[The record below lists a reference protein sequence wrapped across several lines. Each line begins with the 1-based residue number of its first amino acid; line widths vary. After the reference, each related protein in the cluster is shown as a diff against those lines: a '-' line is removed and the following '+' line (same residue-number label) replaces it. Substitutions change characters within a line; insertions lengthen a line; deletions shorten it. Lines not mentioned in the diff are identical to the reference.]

1 MDPVVLT
8 TARLLLRAVRP
19 EDAEAVFA
27 AAQDPA
33 IQRWISSFPSPY
45 RREDAETFVGGTAPG
60 GWADDSMYTFGA
72 FLPSGELTGMHSLSL
87 RGPGHG
93 ELGYWAAREHRGRGY
108 VTEAASAVAR
118 WAFSALSV
126 DRLEW
131 RAEVGNSASRAVAE
145 RLGFTVEGV
154 LRAGVGSRGVRRDSW
169 VGSLLPSDLGLR
181 SSVPYLPAP
190 ARVPEAKTQVG
201 GGCQWQPLSSP
212 S

>member
-1 MDPVVLT
+1 MDPVALT

-19 EDAEAVFA
+19 DDTEAVFA

-45 RREDAETFVGGTAPG
+45 LREHAETFVGGTAPE

-72 FLPSGELTGMHSLSL
+72 FLPAGDLTGMLSVVM

-93 ELGYWAAREHRGRGY
+93 ELGYWAAREHRGQGY

-118 WAFSALSV
+118 WAFTALSV

-131 RAEVGNSASRAVAE
+131 RAEVGNGASRAVAE

-154 LRAGVGSRGVRRDSW
+154 LRAGVGSRGVLRDSW

-190 ARVPEAKTQVG
+190 ARPAEAKAQVG
-201 GGCQWQPLSSP
+201 GDCQWHPLWSP

>member
-1 MDPVVLT
+1 MDPVALT
-8 TARLLLRAVRP
+8 TARLLLRTVRP
-19 EDAEAVFA
+19 DDTEAVFT

-33 IQRWISSFPSPY
+33 VQRWISSFPSPY
-45 RREDAETFVGGTAPG
+45 LREHAETFVGSTAPE

-72 FLPSGELTGMHSLSL
+72 FLPAGELTGMLSL
-87 RGPGHG
+87 TMRGPGHG

-118 WAFSALSV
+118 WAFTARSV

-131 RAEVGNSASRAVAE
+131 RAEVGNRPSRAVAE

-154 LRAGVGSRGVRRDSW
+154 LRAGVGSRGIRRDSW

-190 ARVPEAKTQVG
+190 ARPPETKAQAG
-201 GGCQWQPLSSP
+201 GDCQWHPLSSP